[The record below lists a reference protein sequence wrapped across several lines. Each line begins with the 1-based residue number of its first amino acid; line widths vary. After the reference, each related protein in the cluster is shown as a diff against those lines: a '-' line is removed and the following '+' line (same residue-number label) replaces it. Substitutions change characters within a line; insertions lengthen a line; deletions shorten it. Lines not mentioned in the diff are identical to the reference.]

1 MKNTLKIKKNY
12 YVIIS
17 IIILTSTI
25 FMSIGYASIN
35 SIILDITGTASAT
48 AQGGV
53 FITNVEYV
61 SNNNADISSSTI
73 NNYYKTVLDS
83 TIVLG
88 TSISS
93 NITYKVTL
101 YNNSNKDYAFIGT
114 VYADNFYD
122 NSNIQFE
129 LNGLEKNDIIK
140 ANGGSITFSITFSYA
155 GTTTENNILN
165 SYLNFK
171 FGTPYTVT
179 YLNFDENS
187 YPSTVINE
195 TTYTNTFTSSPSIV
209 SVMMNETL
217 LTTNQFTY
225 SNGTLTIPNVTGD
238 LVIISG
244 TYVTVSTQSDLSNA
258 ITNLTKDGGAIVF
271 EQDITLSD
279 NSSLA
284 FNSGGNVILDLNKNT
299 LSTKNLSDGEK
310 LIVVSENTN
319 LTIKGSNSTILSNE
333 IGIYM
338 DNTFI
343 GELRLEGI
351 NLKID
356 YNTSDSTSGD
366 CAIRNAGTGK
376 VYVIDSTIESIR
388 WAGVNNT
395 AGGYVYIKN
404 STIIGDNYSLKNE
417 GNNSTMEVVSGTF
430 IANKLYTT
438 SGQAVYNSNGSI
450 TVLAGT
456 FNDTSFINFMASG
469 KTYSQNDEGNYI
481 VQ

>member
-1 MKNTLKIKKNY
+1 MKNTLKVKKNY
-12 YVIIS
+12 SVIIS
-17 IIILTSTI
+17 IIILISTL
-25 FMSIGYASIN
+25 FMSIGYSSIN
-35 SIILDITGTASAT
+35 SITLDITGTASAT
-48 AQGGV
+48 AQSGV
-53 FITNVEYV
+53 FITNVEYM
-61 SNNNADISSSTI
+61 SNNGANTSSSTI

-88 TSISS
+88 NSSSS
-93 NITYKVTL
+93 NITYNITL
-101 YNNSNKDYAFIGT
+101 YNNSNEDYAFIGT

-122 NSNIQFE
+122 NSNIKID
-129 LNGLEKNDIIK
+129 LNGLEENDIIV
-140 ANGGSITFSITFSYA
+140 ANGGTITFSITFSYA
-155 GTTTENNILN
+155 GTTTENNTLN

-171 FGTPYTVT
+171 FGKPHTVT

-187 YPSTVINE
+187 YPTVTISG
-195 TTYTNTFTSSPSIV
+195 TTYTNTFTPSPSII
-209 SVMMNETL
+209 SIIMGGTL

-244 TYVTVSTQSDLSNA
+244 SYVTVGTQSDLSNA
-258 ITNLTKDGGAIVF
+258 IANLTEDGGTIVL

-279 NSSLA
+279 NSSLT
-284 FNSGGNVILDLNKNT
+284 FNSGGNVTLDLNENS
-299 LSTKNLSDGEK
+299 LSTENLSNGEK

-319 LTIKGSNSTILSNE
+319 LTIKGANSTISSNE

-356 YNTSDSTSGD
+356 YNSSDSNSGD

-376 VYVIDSTIESIR
+376 VYIIESTIESVR

-395 AGGYVYIKN
+395 AGGYVYIEN
-404 STIIGDNYSLKNE
+404 STIVGDNYSLKNE
-417 GNNSTMEVVSGTF
+417 GTGSTMEVTSGTF
-430 IANKLYTT
+430 IANKVYNT

-450 TVLAGT
+450 TILAGT
-456 FNDTSFINFMASG
+456 FNDTSFINFIASD
-469 KTYSQNDEGNYI
+469 KTYTQNDEGYYV